1 MNTEE
6 TNVAR
11 TRTTH
16 KQSRERN
23 ARFAEMAQ
31 ERNARFAE
39 MAQEPEIKKYL
50 DNMPKSTHISYLRNI
65 YQQKY
70 GFNVPPSAAY
80 KIMAS
85 IDDRFKPK
93 HRRTDTNADNTQTAS
108 EV

>member
-1 MNTEE
+1 MNTED

-16 KQSRERN
+16 KQSR
-23 ARFAEMAQ
+23 

-50 DNMPKSTHISYLRNI
+50 DNMPKSTHISYLRNM

-93 HRRTDTNADNTQTAS
+93 HRRIINAYITQTVT

>member
-1 MNTEE
+1 MNTED

-16 KQSRERN
+16 KQSR
-23 ARFAEMAQ
+23 

-50 DNMPKSTHISYLRNI
+50 DNMPKSTHISYLRNM

-93 HRRTDTNADNTQTAS
+93 HRRVINADITQTVT

>member
-1 MNTEE
+1 MNTED

-31 ERNARFAE
+31 EA
-39 MAQEPEIKKYL
+39 EIKKYL
-50 DNMPKSTHISYLRNI
+50 DNIPKSSHISYLRNI

-70 GFNVPPSAAY
+70 GLNVPPSAAY
-80 KIMAS
+80 KIMAT

-93 HRRTDTNADNTQTAS
+93 HRQTDTNADNTQTAS

>member
-1 MNTEE
+1 MNTED

-16 KQSRERN
+16 KQSR
-23 ARFAEMAQ
+23 

-50 DNMPKSTHISYLRNI
+50 DNMPKSTHISYLRNM

-93 HRRTDTNADNTQTAS
+93 HRRTDTKADITQTVT

>member
-16 KQSRERN
+16 KQSR
-23 ARFAEMAQ
+23 

-50 DNMPKSTHISYLRNI
+50 DNMPKSTHISYLRNM

-93 HRRTDTNADNTQTAS
+93 HRRIINADNTQTAS
-108 EV
+108 EVLR

>member
-1 MNTEE
+1 MNTED

-16 KQSRERN
+16 KQSR
-23 ARFAEMAQ
+23 

-65 YQQKY
+65 RNMVSMSHHQQRIKLWR
-70 GFNVPPSAAY
+70 VL
-80 KIMAS
+80 M
-85 IDDRFKPK
+85 IDLNQN
-93 HRRTDTNADNTQTAS
+93 TD
-108 EV
+108 E